1 MQIEVDTD
9 PVLSRPLNANMIDKH
24 NANSAD
30 GCKGISTYALR
41 KYFHDVPTKNGSLL
55 MASIAQNPIGI
66 RTQFR
71 PAAEIVLHVK
81 IVCEGSS
88 N

>member
-1 MQIEVDTD
+1 MHPILIV
-9 PVLSRPLNANMIDKH
+9 
-24 NANSAD
+24 
-30 GCKGISTYALR
+30 STYAFR

-71 PAAEIVLHVK
+71 PAAKIVLDVN
-81 IVCEGSS
+81 IVWEGNSTELTS
-88 N
+88 YIGEVLFGLDNLSVHKVP